1 TLNVVARNVTASL
14 AIAVM
19 TNILQQRTTIYLTQ
33 LGLSALQVA
42 QATELGAGASE
53 PLAARQAQA
62 LAYHDVFLIT
72 ALSIIP
78 AFILA
83 LFLKPPP
90 RKAHRL

>member
-1 TLNVVARNVTASL
+1 
-14 AIAVM
+14 
-19 TNILQQRTTIYLTQ
+19 
-33 LGLSALQVA
+33 
-42 QATELGAGASE
+42 
-53 PLAARQAQA
+53 
-62 LAYHDVFLIT
+62 VFLIT